1 MKFWRL
7 LFGGLK
13 KMEADVIEI
22 QALREKVKSLQQTV
36 DMQLEV
42 MEALQAENEKLKSKC
57 ERLKKKK
64 DMKCV
69 N

>member
-1 MKFWRL
+1 
-7 LFGGLK
+7 
-13 KMEADVIEI
+13 MEADVIEI

>member
-1 MKFWRL
+1 
-7 LFGGLK
+7 
-13 KMEADVIEI
+13 METDVIEI

-42 MEALQAENEKLKSKC
+42 MEALQAENEKLKAKC
-57 ERLKKKK
+57 ERLCTKK